1 MTPQS
6 QPVYRWYHKVGSFLF
21 ISVCMLVGLFLL
33 LFPWTDYWGNNY
45 LSGLIPHMDALWDN
59 MFLRGAVSGLGLANL
74 YISFVE
80 LFRLE
85 RFVK

>member
-1 MTPQS
+1 MTPE

-33 LFPWTDYWGNNY
+33 IFPWTDYWSGNFLFAMFPNMY
-45 LSGLIPHMDALWDN
+45 EVWNN
-59 MFLRGAVSGLGLANL
+59 MFFRGAVSGIGLANL
-74 YISFVE
+74 YISFIE

>member
-1 MTPQS
+1 ME
-6 QPVYRWYHKVGSFLF
+6 V
-21 ISVCMLVGLFLL
+21 
-33 LFPWTDYWGNNY
+33 
-45 LSGLIPHMDALWDN
+45 LWDN
-59 MFLRGAVSGLGLANL
+59 MYLRGAVSGLGLANL